1 MTSNKLSLNLS
12 GVKSVLVIFNEI
24 VKYTDSWIPL
34 PDWPSVKYNVRN
46 SMFSTSS
53 LTLRQELELTT
64 VDSQQ
69 LSTTF

>member
-34 PDWPSVKYNVRN
+34 PDWPSVKYNVY
-46 SMFSTSS
+46 SDAFSLCKLGRYIT
-53 LTLRQELELTT
+53 
-64 VDSQQ
+64 
-69 LSTTF
+69 